1 MQVVTA
7 GEGVDGFK
15 VTPALA
21 EVLSKVPEGCKVS
34 VLSVVGAF
42 RTGKSF
48 LLSLFLRYLRHVA
61 GRKDNASPTDTA
73 WLTSEGMRSTSFSQG
88 GM

>member
-1 MQVVTA
+1 MAGEAVQVVTA
-7 GEGVDGFK
+7 GEGVDGFR
-15 VTPALA
+15 VAPALA
-21 EVLSKVPEGCKVS
+21 EVLGRVPEDYKVC

-61 GRKDNASPTDTA
+61 GRKDDASPTDTA
-73 WLTSEGMRSTSFSQG
+73 WLTSEGG
-88 GM
+88 